1 MKLKHIAVLILI
13 PLLLSGCW
21 WRHKESKRSPAP
33 VVKTSAQPAKNSGG
47 DAKLIVTPET
57 ALIGKVAASN
67 ANAKFVVLNFPIG
80 RLPSM
85 EQRLNVYRN
94 GLKVGEVKVTGPQ
107 RDDNTVADIVAG
119 ESKIGDEV
127 REN

>member
-1 MKLKHIAVLILI
+1 MKLKHIAVLTLI
-13 PLLLSGCW
+13 PLLTPGCW
-21 WRHKESKRSPAP
+21 WRHKQQAVRTTPLENFAP
-33 VVKTSAQPAKNSGG
+33 RVDKKSGG
-47 DAKLIVTPET
+47 DLKLIVTPET
-57 ALIGKVAASN
+57 ALIGKIAAVN
-67 ANAKFVVLNFPIG
+67 ANAKFAVLNFPVG
-80 RLPSM
+80 HLPSM

-94 GLKVGEVKVTGPQ
+94 GLKVGEVKITGPQ